1 LKAST
6 FTYKFTDLGASRLIR
21 TTGVLP
27 TVSRMLWYLLPMV
40 LTPSC
45 DSNCVFRM
53 QFAPDY
59 IRTEL
64 PGNVNWL
71 ICPALRVA
79 EKRPA
84 VL

>member
-1 LKAST
+1 
-6 FTYKFTDLGASRLIR
+6 
-21 TTGVLP
+21 
-27 TVSRMLWYLLPMV
+27 
-40 LTPSC
+40 
-45 DSNCVFRM
+45 M